1 MQVMHEKGAE
11 QNVPSDGE
19 EQQSTHDLVYD
30 NADEEPE
37 LHLRTYVAIAAMFLL
52 NLTQVF
58 ALQGPPVVLSA
69 IGNDLNGESIQT
81 WVPNALSLVQAIL
94 CPVIAN
100 ASDVFQARKTI
111 LVGTCL
117 LSFIGA
123 AIAPNAIHIGRVVA
137 AQVLIGFGFA
147 SVPLA
152 YCVPSEILP
161 RRWRP
166 FVQAGVNLAGALGAC
181 AAPLIIGSLTER
193 NPHTGWRLFFWIQM
207 ALWGATALGILAGY
221 QPPKRHSGLDHLSF
235 LQKLRH
241 LDLPGFF
248 LLTSGL
254 TLFLVSLNL
263 GGNAYAWSSS
273 RVLTTLVIG
282 LAILAIFG
290 IYEIKGTSTGILHHE
305 LFRGGQQ
312 RGRTFGL
319 CVLLIFI
326 EGILLFSFIVYYPA
340 LTTALFERNFFLLA
354 ARIQPFWLACGL
366 ATLPYGWVSSKI
378 RSIRSPMFVGF
389 FVFTAGVVG
398 MSTVQPDDDTSAV
411 VFAGLMGLGVG
422 APVILVVS
430 GVQLSVPHHLIATAT
445 ALISSSRAVAATV
458 FTAIYAAAL
467 QDRLAKVVAQQV
479 GDAAVEAGLPAT
491 SVPAF
496 VKAIS
501 GGMSTSDLP
510 GVTQGI
516 VQAGMQAYRQAQ
528 ADGFRVVY
536 IIAAPFGVV
545 ACIACFFLGDLRET
559 MNYRVDA
566 PVEEL
571 HGKHHQEED
580 RV

>member
-1 MQVMHEKGAE
+1 M
-11 QNVPSDGE
+11 
-19 EQQSTHDLVYD
+19 
-30 NADEEPE
+30 
-37 LHLRTYVAIAAMFLL
+37 
-52 NLTQVF
+52 
-58 ALQGPPVVLSA
+58 
-69 IGNDLNGESIQT
+69 
-81 WVPNALSLVQAIL
+81 
-94 CPVIAN
+94 
-100 ASDVFQARKTI
+100 
-111 LVGTCL
+111 
-117 LSFIGA
+117 
-123 AIAPNAIHIGRVVA
+123 
-137 AQVLIGFGFA
+137 
-147 SVPLA
+147 
-152 YCVPSEILP
+152 
-161 RRWRP
+161 
-166 FVQAGVNLAGALGAC
+166 
-181 AAPLIIGSLTER
+181 
-193 NPHTGWRLFFWIQM
+193 
-207 ALWGATALGILAGY
+207 
-221 QPPKRHSGLDHLSF
+221 
-235 LQKLRH
+235 
-241 LDLPGFF
+241 
-248 LLTSGL
+248 
-254 TLFLVSLNL
+254 SLNL
-263 GGNAYAWSSS
+263 GGNAYAWFSAH
-273 RVLTTLVIG
+273 VLSTLLIG
-282 LAILAIFG
+282 LAILATFG
-290 IYEIKGTSTGILHHE
+290 VYEIKGTSTGILHHE
-305 LFRGGQQ
+305 LFRGGKQ

-319 CVLLIFI
+319 CVFLIFI

-340 LTTALFERNFFLLA
+340 LTTALFEQNSFLLA
-354 ARIQPFWLACGL
+354 ARIQPFWLACGI

-398 MSTVQPDDDTSAV
+398 MSTVQPEDSTSAV

-467 QDRLAKVVAQQV
+467 QDRLAKLVPQQV
-479 GDAAVEAGLPAT
+479 GDAVIEAGLPAT

-516 VQAGMQAYRQAQ
+516 VQAGMQAYGQAQ

-571 HGKHHQEED
+571 HGKHRQEKD
-580 RV
+580 SV

>member
-1 MQVMHEKGAE
+1 MLQ
-11 QNVPSDGE
+11 
-19 EQQSTHDLVYD
+19 QQSTHDLVYD

-37 LHLRTYVAIAAMFLL
+37 LHLRTYIAISAMFLL

-69 IGNDLNGESIQT
+69 IGKDLNGESIQT

-111 LVGTCL
+111 LVGTSL

-123 AIAPNAIHIGRVVA
+123 AIAPNATHIGRVVA
-137 AQVLIGFGFA
+137 TQVLIGFGFA

-166 FVQAGVNLAGALGAC
+166 FVQAGVNLTGALGAC

-193 NPHTGWRLFFWIQM
+193 HPHTGWRLFFWIQM
-207 ALWGATALGILAGY
+207 ALWGATALGIL
-221 QPPKRHSGLDHLSF
+221 
-235 LQKLRH
+235 KLRH

-254 TLFLVSLNL
+254 TLFLVSPNL
-263 GGNAYAWSSS
+263 GGNAYAWSSAH
-273 RVLTTLVIG
+273 VLATLIIG
-282 LAILAIFG
+282 LAILVAFG
-290 IYEIKGTSTGILHHE
+290 FYEIKGTSTGILHHE
-305 LFRGGQQ
+305 LFRGGSH

-340 LTTALFERNFFLLA
+340 LTTALFEQNFFLLA

-398 MSTVQPDDDTSAV
+398 MSTVQPDDSTSAV

-467 QDRLAKVVAQQV
+467 QDRLAKVVPRQV
-479 GDAAVEAGLPAT
+479 GDAVIEAGLPAT

-501 GGMSTSDLP
+501 GGMSPSDLP

-545 ACIACFFLGDLRET
+545 ACIACLFLGDLRET

-571 HGKHHQEED
+571 HGKHRQEGG

>member
-1 MQVMHEKGAE
+1 MHEKGAE
-11 QNVPSDGE
+11 QSVPCDGE

-37 LHLRTYVAIAAMFLL
+37 LHFRTYIAIAAMFLL

-69 IGNDLNGESIQT
+69 IGQDLNGESIQT

-123 AIAPNAIHIGRVVA
+123 AIAPDATHIGRVVA

-152 YCVPSEILP
+152 YLP
-161 RRWRP
+161 
-166 FVQAGVNLAGALGAC
+166 
-181 AAPLIIGSLTER
+181 PLIIGSLTER

-207 ALWGATALGILAGY
+207 ALWGVTALGILVGY

-235 LQKLRH
+235 AQKLRH

-248 LLTSGL
+248 LLTAGL

-263 GGNAYAWSSS
+263 GGNPYPWSSAH
-273 RVLTTLVIG
+273 VLTTLIIG
-282 LAILAIFG
+282 LAILATFG

-305 LFRGGQQ
+305 LFRGGSH

-340 LTTALFERNFFLLA
+340 LTTA
-354 ARIQPFWLACGL
+354 
-366 ATLPYGWVSSKI
+366 
-378 RSIRSPMFVGF
+378 
-389 FVFTAGVVG
+389 
-398 MSTVQPDDDTSAV
+398 
-411 VFAGLMGLGVG
+411 
-422 APVILVVS
+422 
-430 GVQLSVPHHLIATAT
+430 
-445 ALISSSRAVAATV
+445 
-458 FTAIYAAAL
+458 
-467 QDRLAKVVAQQV
+467 
-479 GDAAVEAGLPAT
+479 
-491 SVPAF
+491 
-496 VKAIS
+496 
-501 GGMSTSDLP
+501 
-510 GVTQGI
+510 
-516 VQAGMQAYRQAQ
+516 
-528 ADGFRVVY
+528 
-536 IIAAPFGVV
+536 
-545 ACIACFFLGDLRET
+545 
-559 MNYRVDA
+559 
-566 PVEEL
+566 
-571 HGKHHQEED
+571 
-580 RV
+580 

>member
-1 MQVMHEKGAE
+1 MREKGAVDRGAEEKGAEKDAE
-11 QNVPSDGE
+11 QNVPFDGE
-19 EQQSTHDLVYD
+19 EQQSTRDLVYE
-30 NADEEPE
+30 NADDEPE
-37 LHLRTYVAIAAMFLL
+37 LHLRTYIAIAAMFLL

-69 IGNDLNGESIQT
+69 IGKDLNGESIQT

-100 ASDVFQARKTI
+100 ASDVFQARKAI

-123 AIAPNAIHIGRVVA
+123 AIAPNATHIGRVVA
-137 AQVLIGFGFA
+137 AQVLVGFGFA

-166 FVQAGVNLAGALGAC
+166 FVQSGVNLAGALGAC

-193 NPHTGWRLFFWIQM
+193 DPHTGWRFFYWIQM
-207 ALWGATALGILAGY
+207 ALWGATALGIL
-221 QPPKRHSGLDHLSF
+221 
-235 LQKLRH
+235 KLRH

-254 TLFLVSLNL
+254 TLFLVPLNL
-263 GGNAYAWSSS
+263 GGNAYAWSSA
-273 RVLTTLVIG
+273 RVLTTLLIG
-282 LAILAIFG
+282 LAVLATFG
-290 IYEIKGTSTGILHHE
+290 VYEIKGTSTGILHHE

-340 LTTALFERNFFLLA
+340 LTTALFEQNFFLLA

-389 FVFTAGVVG
+389 FFFTAGVVG
-398 MSTVQPDDDTSAV
+398 MATVQPDDGTSAV

-422 APVILVVS
+422 APVVLVVS
-430 GVQLSVPHHLIATAT
+430 SVQLSVPHHLIATAT

-467 QDRLAKVVAQQV
+467 EDRLAKTVPQQV
-479 GDAAVEAGLPAT
+479 GDAVVGAGLPT
-491 SVPAF
+491 SSSEAF

-501 GGMSTSDLP
+501 SGMSTSDLP
-510 GVTQGI
+510 GATHGI
-516 VQAGMQAYRQAQ
+516 VQAGMQAYRQAR

-566 PVEEL
+566 PVEDL
-571 HGKHHQEED
+571 HGKHRHED
-580 RV
+580 EV

>member
-1 MQVMHEKGAE
+1 MHEKSAE
-11 QNVPSDGE
+11 QSVPCYGE
-19 EQQSTHDLVYD
+19 EQRSTHDLVYD

-37 LHLRTYVAIAAMFLL
+37 LHFRTHIAITAMFLL

-69 IGNDLNGESIQT
+69 IGKDLKGESIQT

-123 AIAPNAIHIGRVVA
+123 AIAPNASNMSRIIA

-193 NPHTGWRLFFWIQM
+193 DSHTGWRLFYWIQM
-207 ALWGATALGILAGY
+207 ALWGATALGILVGY
-221 QPPKRHSGLDHLSF
+221 QPPKRHSGLDHLTF
-235 LQKLRH
+235 FQKVRH

-248 LLTSGL
+248 LLTTGL

-263 GGNAYAWSSS
+263 GGNTYAWSSAH
-273 RVLTTLVIG
+273 VLTTLLIG
-282 LAILAIFG
+282 LAVLVAFG
-290 IYEIKGTSTGILHHE
+290 FYEVKGTSTGILHHE
-305 LFRGGQQ
+305 LFRGGEQ

-340 LTTALFERNFFLLA
+340 LTTALFERDFFLLA

-398 MSTVQPDDDTSAV
+398 MSTVQPNDSTNAV

-467 QDRLAKVVAQQV
+467 QDRLAKAIPQQV
-479 GDAAVEAGLPAT
+479 GDAVVGAGLPT
-491 SVPAF
+491 SSVAAF
-496 VKAIS
+496 VKAVSS
-501 GGMSTSDLP
+501 GLSTSDVP
-510 GVTQGI
+510 GVTEGI
-516 VQAGMQAYRQAQ
+516 VQAGMQAFRQAQ

-545 ACIACFFLGDLRET
+545 ACTACFFLGDLRQT

-571 HGKHHQEED
+571 HGKHRQEK
-580 RV
+580 

>member
-1 MQVMHEKGAE
+1 MDEKGAE
-11 QNVPSDGE
+11 QIAPSDEE
-19 EQQSTHDLVYD
+19 EQQSTRDLVYD

-37 LHLRTYVAIAAMFLL
+37 LHFRTYIAIAAMFLL

-69 IGNDLNGESIQT
+69 IGKDLNGASIQT

-117 LSFIGA
+117 LSFVGA
-123 AIAPNAIHIGRVVA
+123 AIAPNATHIGRVVA
-137 AQVLIGFGFA
+137 AQILIGFGFA

-193 NPHTGWRLFFWIQM
+193 NAHTGWRLFFWIQM
-207 ALWGATALGILAGY
+207 ALWGATALGILVGY
-221 QPPKRHSGLDHLSF
+221 QPPKRHSGLDHLTFS
-235 LQKLRH
+235 QKLRH

-263 GGNAYAWSSS
+263 GGNAYAWFSAH
-273 RVLTTLVIG
+273 VLSTLLIG
-282 LAILAIFG
+282 LAILATFG
-290 IYEIKGTSTGILHHE
+290 VYEIKGTSTGILHHE
-305 LFRGGQQ
+305 LFRGGKQ

-340 LTTALFERNFFLLA
+340 LTTALFEQNSFLLA
-354 ARIQPFWLACGL
+354 ARIQPFWLACGI

-398 MSTVQPDDDTSAV
+398 MSTVQPEDSTSAV

-467 QDRLAKVVAQQV
+467 QDRLAKLVPQQV
-479 GDAAVEAGLPAT
+479 GDAVIEAGLPAT

-516 VQAGMQAYRQAQ
+516 VQAGMQAYGQAQ

-571 HGKHHQEED
+571 HGKHRQEED

>member
-1 MQVMHEKGAE
+1 MHEKGAE
-11 QNVPSDGE
+11 QSVPCDGE

-37 LHLRTYVAIAAMFLL
+37 LHVRTYIAIAAMFLL

-58 ALQGPPVVLSA
+58 ALQGPPVVLAA
-69 IGNDLNGESIQT
+69 IGKDLNGESIQT

-123 AIAPNAIHIGRVVA
+123 AIAPDATHIGRVVA

-207 ALWGATALGILAGY
+207 ALWGATALGILVGY

-235 LQKLRH
+235 AQKLRH

-263 GGNAYAWSSS
+263 GGNAYAWSSAH
-273 RVLTTLVIG
+273 VLTTLIIG
-282 LAILAIFG
+282 LAILIAFG

-305 LFRGGQQ
+305 LFRGGSH

-340 LTTALFERNFFLLA
+340 LTTALFEQNSFLLA

-366 ATLPYGWVSSKI
+366 ATLPYGW
-378 RSIRSPMFVGF
+378 
-389 FVFTAGVVG
+389 
-398 MSTVQPDDDTSAV
+398 
-411 VFAGLMGLGVG
+411 
-422 APVILVVS
+422 
-430 GVQLSVPHHLIATAT
+430 
-445 ALISSSRAVAATV
+445 
-458 FTAIYAAAL
+458 
-467 QDRLAKVVAQQV
+467 QV
-479 GDAAVEAGLPAT
+479 GGAVVEAGLPAT

-545 ACIACFFLGDLRET
+545 ACIACFLLGDLRET

-571 HGKHHQEED
+571 LGKHRQEED

>member
-1 MQVMHEKGAE
+1 MHEKGAE
-11 QNVPSDGE
+11 QNASSDGE

-37 LHLRTYVAIAAMFLL
+37 LHLRTYIAISAMFLL

-69 IGNDLNGESIQT
+69 IGKDLNGESIQT

-111 LVGTCL
+111 LVGTSL

-123 AIAPNAIHIGRVVA
+123 AIAPNATHIGRVVA
-137 AQVLIGFGFA
+137 TQVLIGFGFA

-166 FVQAGVNLAGALGAC
+166 FVQAGVNLTGALGAC

-193 NPHTGWRLFFWIQM
+193 HPHTGWRLFFWIQN
-207 ALWGATALGILAGY
+207 GALGRYCPGD
-221 QPPKRHSGLDHLSF
+221 PN
-235 LQKLRH
+235 
-241 LDLPGFF
+241 LPGFF

-254 TLFLVSLNL
+254 TLFLVSPNL
-263 GGNAYAWSSS
+263 GGNAYAWSSAH
-273 RVLTTLVIG
+273 VLATLIIG
-282 LAILAIFG
+282 LAILVAFG
-290 IYEIKGTSTGILHHE
+290 FYEIKGTSTGILHHE
-305 LFRGGQQ
+305 LFRGGSH

-340 LTTALFERNFFLLA
+340 LTTALFEQNFFLLA

-398 MSTVQPDDDTSAV
+398 MSTVQPDDSTSAV

-467 QDRLAKVVAQQV
+467 QDRLAKVVPRQV
-479 GDAAVEAGLPAT
+479 GDAVIEAGLPAT

-501 GGMSTSDLP
+501 GGMSPSDLP

-545 ACIACFFLGDLRET
+545 ACIACLFLGDLRET

-571 HGKHHQEED
+571 HGKHRQEGG